1 MSIIN
6 FECDYT
12 EGAHPRILERLIATN
27 LEQTSGYG
35 NDPYCAAA
43 REKIKAACGTPDA
56 DVHFLVGGTQTNT
69 TVLSAILRPYQGA
82 ISADEGH
89 IAVHETG
96 SVEATGHKVITLPSA
111 DGKIRAGQVK
121 ALVEAHWAD
130 ATHEHQPQPALVYIS
145 QPTENGTVYSLA
157 ELEAISAV
165 CREKAA
171 EHLKN
176 LGPVV
181 YLKVPL
187 EELSGRIQ
195 NLSTRGIAMQP
206 GQTLADVM
214 AYRAP
219 LYDKYADLV
228 IDCGGGQTLAQTA
241 RLVLERLRE
250 LSR

>member
-1 MSIIN
+1 MKN
-6 FECDYT
+6 VV
-12 EGAHPRILERLIATN
+12 LIGMPG
-27 LEQTSGYG
+27 SG
-35 NDPYCAAA
+35 
-43 REKIKAACGTPDA
+43 KST
-56 DVHFLVGGTQTNT
+56 VG
-69 TVLSAILRPYQGA
+69 VLLA
-82 ISADEGH
+82 
-89 IAVHETG
+89 
-96 SVEATGHKVITLPSA
+96 
-111 DGKIRAGQVK
+111 K
-121 ALVEAHWAD
+121 ALGYDFLDIDLVIQKREHALLQEILDQRGLDVFLQAEED
-130 ATHEHQPQPALVYIS
+130 AVCSIACQ
-145 QPTENGTVYSLA
+145 NTVVA
-157 ELEAISAV
+157 PGGSAV

-171 EHLKN
+171 EHLKS

-181 YLKVPL
+181 YLQFPL